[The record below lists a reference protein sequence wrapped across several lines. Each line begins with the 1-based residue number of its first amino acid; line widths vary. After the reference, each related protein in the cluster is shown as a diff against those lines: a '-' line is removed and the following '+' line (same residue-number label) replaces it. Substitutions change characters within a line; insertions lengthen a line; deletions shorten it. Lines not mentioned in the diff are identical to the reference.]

1 MEIAQISPT
10 IMAAYL
16 IMYMLM
22 NRQQPIE
29 FVLPEKQN
37 PVRLSGRQF
46 RRQFGCSNQFVA
58 RNKPIKNGKIY

>member
-1 MEIAQISPT
+1 MEITQISPT

-29 FVLPEKQN
+29 FVLPQKQN
-37 PVRLSGRQF
+37 PVRLTGRQF
-46 RRQFGCSNQFVA
+46 RSQFGCSNRFVA
-58 RNKPIKNGKIY
+58 RNKSNKKGKIY